1 MNLRCMLTLVSV
13 AAIHSCLLTASEPVI
28 ASRPVSVTRTELKQ
42 EHRWEEE
49 NLLSRHRSLPFSF
62 TYGQASSEALLPGW
76 SRTAKTTRLDAAQ
89 VEQVIAWQDPQTGL
103 QVRCRAVEYHDFP
116 AVEWTLYFRN
126 TGARETP
133 ILSDIHALDIR
144 LTRKPG
150 GEFVL
155 HYNAG
160 DNYSAGSY
168 EPFQTKLG
176 PNASSRFTPEG
187 GRPTIGRFPYFNVE
201 RDGGGMIVVLG
212 WPGQW
217 SASFIRD
224 EALGMN
230 IIGGQELT
238 HLKLLPGEEIR
249 TPLVVLQFWQ
259 GDWGRSQNIWRRW
272 MITHNL
278 PRPGGK
284 LPAPFTSVCLGLNQ
298 SEQTEKEG
306 IDSFVQHAAHLDY
319 WWMDAGWYPTDQ
331 GWPKVGTWEPDPQ
344 RFPKGIK
351 AVADYAHA
359 NGMKLLLWFEPER
372 VVKGMWIFEHH
383 PEWLLGNGDTRL
395 LNLGDAE
402 ARKWL
407 TEQIDTFLTREGIDL
422 YRQDFNIDPLGLWH
436 GADAPDRQGMAENLH
451 VQGYLAYWDELR
463 RRHPDVLID
472 SCASGGRR
480 NDLETLRR
488 AVPLLRSDYQEPQN
502 PTDPKIV
509 IGNQGHT
516 YGLSLWVPY
525 YGTGQ
530 FANDSYGFRS
540 PLCPA
545 MGIGF
550 VPGKPDWESWH
561 RAKEDWRWAGPNFYG
576 DYYPLTDYNLADDE
590 WLAWQFHRPGADA
603 GMVQAFGRPKCTT
616 AQMWFKLRG
625 LDRRG
630 TYLVE
635 NRDRPEVTRM
645 SGRQLMEAGLAVQ
658 LDQPR
663 QSALICYRRVS
674 K

>member
-1 MNLRCMLTLVSV
+1 MLQPKDMSLRQILTFVSV
-13 AAIHSCLLTASEPVI
+13 AAIHSCLLTASEPAI
-28 ASRPVSVTRTELKQ
+28 ASRPVSVTRAELKQ
-42 EHRWEEE
+42 EHRWVEE
-49 NLLSRHRSLPFSF
+49 NLLSWHRSLPFSF
-62 TYGQASSEALLPGW
+62 TYGQASSEALLPEW
-76 SRTAKTTRLDAAQ
+76 QTTAKTTRLDWDRVAH
-89 VEQVIAWQDPQTGL
+89 VITWQDPHSGL
-103 QVRCRAVEYHDFP
+103 QVCCRAVEYHDFP
-116 AVEWTLYFRN
+116 TVEWTLYFKN
-126 TGARETP
+126 TGTRETP

-144 LTRKPG
+144 LTRKPA

-160 DNYSAGSY
+160 DNCWAGSY
-168 EPFQTKLG
+168 EPIQTRLG
-176 PNASSRFTPEG
+176 PHATSKFAPEG
-187 GRPTIGRFPYFNVE
+187 GRPTNSRFPYFNVE
-201 RDGGGMIVVLG
+201 HDGGGMIVVLG

-217 SASFIRD
+217 SASFLRD

-284 LPAPFTSVCLGLNQ
+284 LPVPFTSVCLGLNQ

-306 IDSFVQHAAHLDY
+306 IDSFVQHGAQLDY

-351 AVADYAHA
+351 AVADYAHS
-359 NGMKLLLWFEPER
+359 NGMKLVLWFEPER
-372 VVKGMWIFEHH
+372 VVKGTWLFEHH
-383 PEWLLGNGDTRL
+383 PEWLLGTGDTKL
-395 LNLGDAE
+395 LNLGHPE

-407 TEQIDTFLTREGIDL
+407 TEHIYTFLTREGIDL
-422 YRQDFNIDPLGLWH
+422 YRQDFNIDPLRFWR

-463 RRHPDVLID
+463 RRRPDMLID

-509 IGNQGHT
+509 IGNQEHT
-516 YGLSLWVPY
+516 YGLSLWVP
-525 YGTGQ
+525 
-530 FANDSYGFRS
+530 
-540 PLCPA
+540 
-545 MGIGF
+545 
-550 VPGKPDWESWH
+550 PD
-561 RAKEDWRWAGPNFYG
+561 R
-576 DYYPLTDYNLADDE
+576 L
-590 WLAWQFHRPGADA
+590 
-603 GMVQAFGRPKCTT
+603 
-616 AQMWFKLRG
+616 
-625 LDRRG
+625 
-630 TYLVE
+630 
-635 NRDRPEVTRM
+635 
-645 SGRQLMEAGLAVQ
+645 
-658 LDQPR
+658 
-663 QSALICYRRVS
+663 
-674 K
+674 